1 MGHRLSKI
9 YTRTGDSG
17 NTGLGNGTRIDKDSP
32 RITAIGEVDELNS
45 IIGMILSQDISTP
58 VRNCLSECQHR
69 LFDLG
74 GELCMPGHQMISTE
88 HVSQLEN
95 DLDTFNAELPA
106 LKEFILPGGTPA
118 AAHCHHAR
126 TVCRRAERNVVSLHR
141 DEPLNPELMAY
152 LNRLSDLLFVIA
164 RLLARADGNQEVLWQ
179 NPTKAPPPA

>member
-1 MGHRLSKI
+1 MGHRLTKI

-17 NTGLGNGTRIDKDSP
+17 STGLGNGNRIEKDSP
-32 RITAIGEVDELNS
+32 RITAIGEIDELNS
-45 IIGMILSQDISTP
+45 VIGIILSQDIETSLRT
-58 VRNCLSECQHR
+58 CLSECQHR

-74 GELCMPGHQMISTE
+74 GELCMPGHQMISAT
-88 HVSQLEN
+88 HVTRLEN

-126 TVCRRAERNVVSLHR
+126 TVCRRAERSIISLHR
-141 DEPLNPELMAY
+141 HEPLNPELIAY

-164 RLLARADGNQEVLWQ
+164 RQLARANGNQEVLWQ
-179 NPTKAPPPA
+179 NPTKRSPPA